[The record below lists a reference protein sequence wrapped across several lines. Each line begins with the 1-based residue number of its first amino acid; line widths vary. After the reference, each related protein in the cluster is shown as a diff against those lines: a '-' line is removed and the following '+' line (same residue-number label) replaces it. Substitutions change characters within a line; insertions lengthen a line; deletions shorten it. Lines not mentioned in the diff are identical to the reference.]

1 MKVWPWSD
9 MAVVREAQLLRTGS
23 LAEIDLQIPAAVI
36 FCLVGAAL
44 VTVLELLALR
54 KEKE

>member
-1 MKVWPWSD
+1 

-23 LAEIDLQIPAAVI
+23 LAEIDLQIPAAAI